1 MADCDCIRKSGR
13 RDVDGVYR
21 GGLSEPRASAKWG
34 SGEVACQSHPASLTL
49 GVRSIQESEGR
60 DSVPDLLRCPNIF
73 GIGCMF
79 IESSVQFGS
88 EFVVGFGLPARFDQ
102 LISESQREIQT
113 LFR

>member
-1 MADCDCIRKSGR
+1 
-13 RDVDGVYR
+13 
-21 GGLSEPRASAKWG
+21 
-34 SGEVACQSHPASLTL
+34 
-49 GVRSIQESEGR
+49 
-60 DSVPDLLRCPNIF
+60 
-73 GIGCMF
+73 MF